1 MVGRQKTRGMIKPRI
16 LGTCQSVLLIIFT
29 LSNIPAIS
37 QVKLDS
43 LWSVWEDETAPDSS
57 RAEAMNLISWNGYLY
72 SQPDSAF
79 YFAQLLYD
87 FSEERG
93 MKGQMARALNTQ
105 GVTHYVRSDYIT
117 AMDYYQRSLEI
128 TEETGDARRMASVLN
143 NIGLI
148 YSRKGY
154 NPKALQYYQRSL
166 GIYEEIGDSSRI
178 AATLNNIGVICVD
191 QGDYPR
197 AMEYFQ
203 QCLDISEKIKDK
215 RRVAVALNNLGL
227 GYTDRQEY
235 DKAMDHYQRSLE
247 INQEIDN
254 KRGMASVLEHIGHMY
269 MAMGE
274 FHNAIDY
281 LQRGMALSEELS
293 DERSVIGALNYIE
306 IIHNKLGDYRKAA
319 EWCRNGLQKAETI
332 NTLEEQRDA
341 CQCLYDA
348 YKALGVNSKALDYH
362 ERIVLLNDSLEEEKT
377 AMKLQQM
384 EFARQVMKDSLL
396 REEEKLRVQLVHEAE
411 VRKKNRVRNVFIL
424 VALFLLISAVG
435 LYRRIMIVRKSRA
448 AIEKAKQM
456 SDKLLLNILPSEI
469 AEELKKKGRADA
481 RKFEEVSI
489 LFTDFKNFTQASE
502 KMTAED
508 LVGEI
513 NTCFK
518 AFDAISIKY
527 GIEKIKTI
535 GDSYMVA
542 GGLPV
547 PSKDAVKNTVLAGI
561 EMATYIIRRR
571 SKHAGDHGC
580 FEMRVGIHTGPVV
593 AGIVGVT
600 KFQYDIWGDA
610 VNIAA
615 RMESS
620 GEVGKVNISRSTY
633 ELIKDDP
640 AFKFQPRGK
649 VSVKGKDDIEMW
661 FVERRE

>member
-1 MVGRQKTRGMIKPRI
+1 M
-16 LGTCQSVLLIIFT
+16 IFT
-29 LSNIPAIS
+29 LSILPAHS
-37 QVKLDS
+37 QVNLDS
-43 LWSVWEDETAPDSS
+43 LWSVWLDETASDSC
-57 RAEAMNLISWNGYLY
+57 RADAMKLISWNGYLY

-87 FSEERG
+87 FSKERD

-105 GVTHYVRSDYIT
+105 GVSWYVRSDYIK
-117 AMDYYQRSLEI
+117 AMDYYQRSLRI
-128 TEETGDARRMASVLN
+128 TEKMGDKRRMASVLN

-148 YSRKGY
+148 YSRTGY

-166 GIYEEIGDSSRI
+166 RIYEDIHDSSRI
-178 AATLNNIGVICVD
+178 AAMLNNIGVICVD
-191 QGDYPR
+191 QGDYPM

-203 QCLDISEKIKDK
+203 QCLDISEQIEDN

-227 GYTDRQEY
+227 GYTDREEY

-247 INQEIDN
+247 INIEISN

-269 MAMGE
+269 LAKGE
-274 FHNAIDY
+274 YHNAIDY
-281 LQRGMALSEELS
+281 LQRGMAISKELS
-293 DERSVIGALNYIE
+293 DERSVVGALNYIG
-306 IIHNKLGDYRKAA
+306 IINNKIGDYSKAI
-319 EWCRNGLQKAETI
+319 EWCGNGLQKAQAI

-348 YKALGVNSKALDYH
+348 YKALQNNSMALVYH
-362 ERIVLLNDSLEEEKT
+362 EQAVALNDSLEEEKT
-377 AMKLQQM
+377 AIKLQQL
-384 EFARQVMKDSLL
+384 EFARQVMKDSLV

-411 VRKKNRVRNVFIL
+411 VRKKSRVRNIFIL
-424 VALFLLISAVG
+424 VALFLLMAAVG
-435 LYRRIMIVRKSRA
+435 LYRRIVIVRRSRA

-469 AEELKKKGRADA
+469 AEELKKKGKADA
-481 RKFEEVSI
+481 RKFEQVSI
-489 LFTDFKNFTQASE
+489 LFTDFKNFTQTSE
-502 KMTAED
+502 KLTAEE

-518 AFDAISIKY
+518 TFDTISIKY

-547 PSKDAVKNTVLAGI
+547 PSADAVKNTVLAGL
-561 EMATYIIRRR
+561 EMAAYITRRK
-571 SKHAGDHGC
+571 SKQTGDDGC

-620 GEVGKVNISRSTY
+620 GEVGQVNISRSTY
-633 ELIKDDP
+633 ELIRDDP
-640 AFKFQPRGK
+640 AFRFQPRGK
-649 VSVKGKDDIEMW
+649 VKVKGKDDIEMW
-661 FVERRE
+661 FVERAE